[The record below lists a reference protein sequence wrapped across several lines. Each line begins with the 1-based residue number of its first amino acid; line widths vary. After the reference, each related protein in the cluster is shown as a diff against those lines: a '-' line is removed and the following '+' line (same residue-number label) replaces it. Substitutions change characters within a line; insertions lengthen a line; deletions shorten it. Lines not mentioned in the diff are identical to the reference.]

1 VTIAVVA
8 VLVVV
13 EPVDVAEAVDWV
25 EEVAEAGVL
34 GVTPGAAVEVVLGVP
49 DSGLIAVGDV
59 EFLRDVLPFPRALK
73 WTKNI
78 N

>member
-1 VTIAVVA
+1 MGFSSPPSPAFEDTN
-8 VLVVV
+8 L
-13 EPVDVAEAVDWV
+13 W
-25 EEVAEAGVL
+25 GVP
-34 GVTPGAAVEVVLGVP
+34 GVTPGAAAEVVLGVP

-59 EFLRDVLPFPRALK
+59 ELLRDVLPFPRALK